1 MRIRCIA
8 NTGESLPS
16 NYIDPARGYK
26 KETEFPL
33 TVGKEYTV
41 YALKQLQ
48 GTVWYY
54 ICDDNS
60 TYYPIQT
67 PAPLFEM
74 VDNRM
79 SQYWR
84 FKVYNNGLLKIA
96 FQQWFSAPYFYDK
109 LTNQKAEEV
118 LIFEKVK
125 ELMDAEVLF
134 PDPMLTAIDPCL
146 EMANLSG

>member
-41 YALKQLQ
+41 YALKQWQ

-79 SQYWR
+79 SKYWR
-84 FKVYNNGLLKIA
+84 FKFYNNGLLKIA
-96 FQQWFSAPYFYDK
+96 FQQWFSEPYFYDK
-109 LTNQKAEEV
+109 LTDQKEEQV
-118 LIFEKVK
+118 LIFDKVK
-125 ELMDAEVLF
+125 ELMDEEALS
-134 PDPMLTAIDPCL
+134 PDPMLTAIDRSL